1 MKKSRVKIVAGVFV
15 AALLVTAGSFVSKKG
30 NVTEVSAVTE
40 SSVDNT
46 QLSRTVTNLT
56 TVTTSRLS
64 FDQLKQKA
72 LSAIPGTVVKY
83 SYDYD
88 NGTQIIEF
96 EIRDSS
102 GRIREIDLVVA
113 TGQVWKIDHDI
124 DANGNRFINQSLFTV
139 NKSFEECQKVALAQ
153 FPGGTVLTY
162 KQGTE
167 NGKFVHEVIVKA
179 VDGRAYEVDVETQN
193 GTVIKVER
201 NDDYDFYQVP
211 AATPVVQTPVSQQV
225 YQTPQVQ
232 QVQQVQTPAVNTPV
246 VQTPNTTNTSGLEGA
261 KNIVRQRFPGCT
273 FLKIDQDWDD
283 GTWEY
288 EFTIRTTDGSVY
300 DVEVK
305 WGTITDLDLEG
316 KVVNGIYYEY

>member
-40 SSVDNT
+40 SAVDNT
-46 QLSRTVTNLT
+46 QSSRTVANLT
-56 TVTTSRLS
+56 TVATSRLS

-72 LSAIPGTVVKY
+72 LSVIPGTVVKY

-88 NGTQIIEF
+88 NATQIIEF

-102 GRIREIDLVVA
+102 GRVREIDLVVA

-124 DANGNRFINQSLFTV
+124 DANGNRFINQSLFNV
-139 NKSFEECQKVALAQ
+139 NKSFDECQKVALAQ
-153 FPGGTVLTY
+153 FPGGKVVTY

-167 NGKFVHEVIVKA
+167 NGRFVHEIIVKA
-179 VDGRAYEVDVETQN
+179 SDGRAYEVDVETEG
-193 GTVIKVER
+193 GTVLKVER

-211 AATPVVQTPVSQQV
+211 ATSPVVQTQVSQQV
-225 YQTPQVQ
+225 YQSPQVQ
-232 QVQQVQTPAVNTPV
+232 QVQTQVTNVPV
-246 VQTPNTTNTSGLEGA
+246 VQTPNTTNTSGLEEA
-261 KNIVRQRFPGCT
+261 KRLVQQRFPGCT
-273 FLKIDQDWDD
+273 FLKIDQDFDD

-288 EFTIRTTDGSVY
+288 EFTIQTKDGSVY

-316 KVVNGIYYEY
+316 KITNGIFYEY